1 MFAQQRKFANEA
13 KEPRFNFGEK
23 FEQWLIT
30 TTQDINDID
39 DGVEDVLVE
48 NESIEILNDDNDH
61 LSYSDDKTLSLE
73 KD

>member
-13 KEPRFNFGEK
+13 KEPRFNFWEK
-23 FEQWLIT
+23 FEEWLIT

-48 NESIEILNDDNDH
+48 NESIEIPNDDNDH

>member
-1 MFAQQRKFANEA
+1 MFAQQRKFANKA
-13 KEPRFNFGEK
+13 KELRFNFWEK
-23 FEQWLIT
+23 FEEWLIT

-48 NESIEILNDDNDH
+48 NESIEIPNDDNDH